1 MELLQESNCYT
12 QRANGDQLSRCQ
24 EVDVSGPLL
33 ERDIFSLILVSHHEI
48 FAFGWSL
55 LGNSTARENSRGFAT
70 PRSVR
75 NEHRNSIL
83 MTRDHPDLGSA
94 SFVGPGGKFCF
105 NQSEAL
111 TRWTSSI

>member
-1 MELLQESNCYT
+1 M
-12 QRANGDQLSRCQ
+12 
-24 EVDVSGPLL
+24 SGPLL
-33 ERDIFSLILVSHHEI
+33 ERDTFSLILVSDQEI

-55 LGNSTARENSRGFAT
+55 LGNSTARENSRDFET

-75 NEHRNSIL
+75 NERRNSIL

-111 TRWTSSI
+111 NRWTSSV